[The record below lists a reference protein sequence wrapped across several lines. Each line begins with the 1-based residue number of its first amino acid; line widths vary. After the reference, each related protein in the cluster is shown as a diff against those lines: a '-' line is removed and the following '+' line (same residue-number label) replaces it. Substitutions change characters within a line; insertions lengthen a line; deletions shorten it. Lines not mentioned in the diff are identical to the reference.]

1 MWRVKHG
8 ITESK
13 GETNLL
19 LVVITAGFMAVLI
32 FLFAAAVLVNHI
44 NSIMY
49 TVKVDMFLINRA
61 AIIALNKDAE
71 GKDLNDIN
79 HEECLKFF
87 KQALQQN
94 YGLDEN
100 LENGNKLIERIDILS
115 YSYDTT
121 NQPAIKTEIGVKVS
135 PMVFRHAFKD
145 IFYFKIK
152 QSVKVEKVLK

>member
-1 MWRVKHG
+1 MWNIKHR
-8 ITESK
+8 IREPK

-19 LVVITAGFMAVLI
+19 LIIVTTGFATVLI

-49 TVKVDMFLINRA
+49 TIKVDMFMINRA

-71 GKDLNDIN
+71 GKDLNDICRK
-79 HEECLKFF
+79 EYMKFF

-94 YGLDEN
+94 YGLDER
-100 LENGNKLIERIDILS
+100 LENGNRLIERIDILS
-115 YSYDTT
+115 YDYDIT
-121 NQPAIKTEIGVKVS
+121 NEPVIKTEIGVKVS
-135 PMVFRHAFKD
+135 PIVFREAFKD

-152 QSVKVEKVLK
+152 QNVKVNKILK